1 MAKLRN
7 AQCVMLNVQLRIKNY
22 TLNIPWKHELRF
34 TRSARS
40 CGFAANLY
48 ELCGLRGLTQAL
60 IVVVLS
66 LSVGTSFAQAESPK
80 NIQEHGNAML
90 RDAEEMV
97 MHGGMGDGKA
107 IVHHCGEVA
116 KHAEAILKALPLT
129 DEHGKEA
136 VPHLQEAI
144 KQCKRVAEMGDKVDP
159 GASLNPATKA
169 RAAAREAMK
178 HLNALRD
185 GGA

>member
-1 MAKLRN
+1 MKRRGMLWVIAL
-7 AQCVMLNVQLRIKNY
+7 CVG
-22 TLNIPWKHELRF
+22 
-34 TRSARS
+34 A
-40 CGFAANLY
+40 
-48 ELCGLRGLTQAL
+48 
-60 IVVVLS
+60 S
-66 LSVGTSFAQAESPK
+66 LSPLYAGTK
-80 NIQEHGNAML
+80 DIQDRGKAMM

-107 IVHHCGEVA
+107 IIHHCGEVS
-116 KHAEAILKALPLT
+116 KQAEVILTMLPSG

-144 KQCKRVAEMGDKVDP
+144 RHCKRVVEMGDRVDP

-178 HLNALRD
+178 HLAAMKD
-185 GGA
+185 SGA

>member
-1 MAKLRN
+1 MGLKQA
-7 AQCVMLNVQLRIKNY
+7 
-22 TLNIPWKHELRF
+22 
-34 TRSARS
+34 
-40 CGFAANLY
+40 
-48 ELCGLRGLTQAL
+48 LCG
-60 IVVVLS
+60 VVLCCFVETV
-66 LSVGTSFAQAESPK
+66 LAQAGSPK
-80 NIQEHGNAML
+80 DIQDHGKAMV

-107 IVHHCGEVA
+107 IVHHCAEVA
-116 KHAEAILKALPLT
+116 KQTEVILKALPPT

-136 VPHLQEAI
+136 VPHLQKAI
-144 KQCKRVAEMGDKVDP
+144 KQCKRVAEMGVEVDP

-169 RAAAREAMK
+169 RAAVREAMK